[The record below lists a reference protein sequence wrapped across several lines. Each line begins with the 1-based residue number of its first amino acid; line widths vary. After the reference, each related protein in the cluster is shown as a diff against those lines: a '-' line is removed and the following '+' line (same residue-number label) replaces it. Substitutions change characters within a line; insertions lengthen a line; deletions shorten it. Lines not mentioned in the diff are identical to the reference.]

1 MITIMNHAQEEKY
14 KQSLQELS
22 DAEQEAYSLKKELSE
37 QRIACDKAEE
47 EWNEAQTKGRI
58 YGYEKQYDAAKE
70 KFEKEKTLLDEKQAA
85 YDNSE
90 SQLKSYYDNIT
101 MYEEASSLI
110 FQGKTDE
117 AIALLDKKNQAL
129 KTAADVANETA
140 EEQRQTLDIMNIL
153 NHYMINHLMTRRNL
167 LNRDWT
173 LPKSTRKM
181 RQKNMK
187 RRGREP

>member
-1 MITIMNHAQEEKY
+1 
-14 KQSLQELS
+14 
-22 DAEQEAYSLKKELSE
+22 
-37 QRIACDKAEE
+37 
-47 EWNEAQTKGRI
+47 
-58 YGYEKQYDAAKE
+58 
-70 KFEKEKTLLDEKQAA
+70 
-85 YDNSE
+85 
-90 SQLKSYYDNIT
+90 

-140 EEQRQTLDIMNIL
+140 EEQRQTLEEQKNDAQGYYEYLKSLYDKSSDDQKKSIKSRL
-153 NHYMINHLMTRRNL
+153 
-167 LNRDWT
+167 T

-181 RQKNMK
+181 RQMNMK